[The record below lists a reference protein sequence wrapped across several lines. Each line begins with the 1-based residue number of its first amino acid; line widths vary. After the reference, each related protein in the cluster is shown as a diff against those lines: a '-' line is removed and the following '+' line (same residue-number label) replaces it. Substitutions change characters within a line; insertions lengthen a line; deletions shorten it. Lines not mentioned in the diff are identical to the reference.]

1 MKAKEYVARMEQAG
15 WSVEVMQGV
24 ALDLIQE
31 IPALMKSRGVRSV
44 GGGVAVIREIFE
56 KWNAVVARSEG
67 RLNKDG
73 LEKLLRLRHPE
84 LMVIY
89 DEYHSKGG
97 VS

>member
-1 MKAKEYVARMEQAG
+1 MKAKEYVARLEQEE
-15 WSVEVMQGV
+15 WSVEAMQAV

-73 LEKLLRLRHPE
+73 LEKLLRLKYPE

-89 DEYHSKGG
+89 DEYRSG
-97 VS
+97 SCP